1 MYNLSLIQRHTEHK
15 IVIYQR
21 CQCFLT
27 PWLFLAVALKK
38 LKKTHLILSHMPKFV
53 TLNRSMVPHIGL
65 YYIILSITGEL
76 GWLLASSTE
85 NETIGI

>member
-1 MYNLSLIQRHTEHK
+1 M
-15 IVIYQR
+15 
-21 CQCFLT
+21 F
-27 PWLFLAVALKK
+27 PDALVV
-38 LKKTHLILSHMPKFV
+38 LGCGVEETKKTHLILSHMPKFV

-65 YYIILSITGEL
+65 YYTILSITGEL